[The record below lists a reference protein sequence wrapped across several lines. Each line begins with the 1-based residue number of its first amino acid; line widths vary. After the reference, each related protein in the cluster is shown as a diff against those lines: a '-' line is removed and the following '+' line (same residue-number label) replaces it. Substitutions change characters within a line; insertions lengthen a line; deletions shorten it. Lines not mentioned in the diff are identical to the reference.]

1 MEYPHGRHHGG
12 HHRRDEEEEG
22 RYGHPPPLFG
32 ADPPPPPFFGGDAP
46 PPPFFGG
53 NAPPP
58 PFFGG
63 NAPPP
68 PFFGGDKPPPPFFAG
83 NAPTPPF
90 YGGNAPPPPQVY
102 HTSHMGPPGPATA
115 EHPHH
120 HPHIPPAA
128 DHHHHHHK
136 DELSNKPSVRMY
148 CKADTN
154 YALTIRD
161 GKVVLAPADP
171 SDPRQQ
177 WIKDEKFSTRVKD
190 EEGFPSFALV
200 NKATRQAIKHSIGA
214 TQPVQLTDYNANG
227 FDESILWTESKD
239 LGDGYRAAFVMAL
252 ILSFGSGKRVI
263 INAGRLFP
271 TKCN

>member
-22 RYGHPPPLFG
+22 QYGHPPSLFGGDAPPPLFFG
-32 ADPPPPPFFGGDAP
+32 GNAPPPPFFGGDAP
-46 PPPFFGG
+46 PPPFYGG
-53 NAPPP
+53 NAP
-58 PFFGG
+58 
-63 NAPPP
+63 
-68 PFFGGDKPPPPFFAG
+68 
-83 NAPTPPF
+83 
-90 YGGNAPPPPQVY
+90 PPPPQVY
-102 HTSHMGPPGPATA
+102 HTSHMGPPGPAAA

-120 HPHIPPAA
+120 RPHIPPTA
-128 DHHHHHHK
+128 DYHHHTE
-136 DELSNKPSVRMY
+136 DELSNKPSVKMY

-214 TQPVQLTDYNANG
+214 TQPVQLTDYIANG

-239 LGDGYRAAFVMAL
+239 LGDGYRAVRMVSNIRLNIDAFNGDKNHGGVRDGTNIVL
-252 ILSFGSGKRVI
+252 WEWKKGDNQRWKIV
-263 INAGRLFP
+263 P
-271 TKCN
+271 Y